1 MGRKLKEEKRKK
13 VSFTTGEDII
23 EMLDFLIQSS
33 KGVVP
38 IQSRSHLIE
47 LLIKSFCYQVL
58 NGYNT
63 FLYDVEDIKEKL
75 EANGF
80 NRNTLTVLNSDSAYQ
95 YVEYQ
100 EKIEKQS
107 NAIEKM
113 KQDAREMNETVERK
127 KAEKKALEEEIA
139 KLKAEREKYGSSEAT
154 FKDENRNHKQPEV
167 KRNTKEKSNNRRKR
181 NQSREVIATVDGV
194 VFVDVLTDTQ
204 IEVLTKEN
212 YQDKLQKRGYFVQMS
227 EHGELE
233 ISGKTIGVL
242 KKYGDMEFEGY
253 EENTDDV
260 KEIVKE
266 ADERIM
272 EDNEG
277 NKYFVIGLTEINEK
291 KYKNYEYPKGIG
303 QYGVIHISDRK
314 EQVVDKYMF
323 YDDKP
328 MKTIDK
334 NVIDY
339 LIAEIAEETGTTY
352 KALFKQVKREEEL
365 KYFKEDLENNRTPMI
380 RIIK

>member
-194 VFVDVLTDTQ
+194 VFVDVLKDTQ
-204 IEVLTKEN
+204 IEILTKEN

-227 EHGELE
+227 EDGELE

-266 ADERIM
+266 ADERIT
-272 EDNEG
+272 EDDEG

-303 QYGVIHISDRK
+303 QYGVIYISSK
-314 EQVVDKYMF
+314 NEQVVDKYMF

-339 LIAEIAEETGTTY
+339 LIAEIAEEAGTTY
-352 KALFKQVKREEEL
+352 KALFKQVNREEEL

>member
-139 KLKAEREKYGSSEAT
+139 KLKEEREKNGSSEAT

-303 QYGVIHISDRK
+303 QYGVIYISDRK

-352 KALFKQVKREEEL
+352 KALFKQVNREEEL

-380 RIIK
+380 RIIE

>member
-154 FKDENRNHKQPEV
+154 FKDENRNHKQHEV

-181 NQSREVIATVDGV
+181 NKSREVIATVDGV

-204 IEVLTKEN
+204 IEILTKEN

-227 EHGELE
+227 EDGELE

-266 ADERIM
+266 ADERIT
-272 EDNEG
+272 EDDEG
-277 NKYFVIGLTEINEK
+277 NKYFIIGLTEINEK

-303 QYGVIHISDRK
+303 QYGVIYISSK
-314 EQVVDKYMF
+314 NEQVVDKYMF
-323 YDDKP
+323 YNDKP

-339 LIAEIAEETGTTY
+339 LIAEIAEETETTY
-352 KALFKQVKREEEL
+352 KALFKQVNREDEL
-365 KYFKEDLENNRTPMI
+365 KYFKEDLANNRTPMI
-380 RIIK
+380 RIIE

>member
-139 KLKAEREKYGSSEAT
+139 KLKAEREKHGSSEAT
-154 FKDENRNHKQPEV
+154 FKDENRNRKQPEV

-227 EHGELE
+227 ELGELE

-303 QYGVIHISDRK
+303 QYGVIYISDKK

-323 YDDKP
+323 YNDKP
-328 MKTIDK
+328 MKTINK

-352 KALFKQVKREEEL
+352 KALFKQVNREDEL

-380 RIIK
+380 RIIE